1 MFRCRSSTPRAGV
14 SAFAQCP
21 RARAFLPAFRP
32 YTMRSSGPRFQFTA
46 APLPPHRTATP
57 KHSAELIKSLRAMG
71 EFLLDSNLIRNYA
84 VNGCHSEAELRKKVH
99 AEAVHLQAALKKW
112 AEANPKVGV
121 KNNFRVLVP
130 LQVYQATIA
139 KLAGQ
144 EVSDLKSLQ
153 TMLTAAMQIILF
165 PKEAR
170 EAKELLNEMKGKQ
183 DEMSSSR
190 NATSPTACREQ
201 ETRKAPAIAPHPPHH
216 AEETT
221 RSVPIP
227 IVAQPLCSVLP
238 KCCQSS
244 HVVTDRICWALT
256 AGCSYCGRVPHCHTV
271 NRPVLLANFTKSH
284 CNSRIRS
291 QTQVKRFGTL
301 NGPIRPNAIARLT
314 QRRAAHV
321 RHFPPCCPA
330 PTVALIAPHP
340 QEAVCAPTFYSDC
353 LLVACISCS
362 RSTPSN
368 GLCIL
373 GPISFLCPHDFHPC
387 VQLG

>member
-1 MFRCRSSTPRAGV
+1 MFRCRSSTPHAGV
-14 SAFAQCP
+14 SAFVQCP

-32 YTMRSSGPRFQFTA
+32 YTTRSPGPRFQFTA

-57 KHSAELIKSLRAMG
+57 KHSAELIKSLRAME

-84 VNGCHSEAELRKKVH
+84 VYGCHSEAELRKKVH

-121 KNNFRVLVP
+121 KNNFRALVP

-238 KCCQSS
+238 KCCQLS

-271 NRPVLLANFTKSH
+271 NHAV
-284 CNSRIRS
+284 
-291 QTQVKRFGTL
+291 
-301 NGPIRPNAIARLT
+301 ARLT

-321 RHFPPCCPA
+321 RHFPLCCPA
-330 PTVALIAPHP
+330 PTVALIAPERRP
-340 QEAVCAPTFYSDC
+340 APTFYSDC

>member
-1 MFRCRSSTPRAGV
+1 M
-14 SAFAQCP
+14 
-21 RARAFLPAFRP
+21 
-32 YTMRSSGPRFQFTA
+32 
-46 APLPPHRTATP
+46 
-57 KHSAELIKSLRAMG
+57 
-71 EFLLDSNLIRNYA
+71 
-84 VNGCHSEAELRKKVH
+84 
-99 AEAVHLQAALKKW
+99 
-112 AEANPKVGV
+112 
-121 KNNFRVLVP
+121 
-130 LQVYQATIA
+130 
-139 KLAGQ
+139 
-144 EVSDLKSLQ
+144 KSLQ

-190 NATSPTACREQ
+190 NATSPTAFREQ
-201 ETRKAPAIAPHPPHH
+201 ETRKARAIAPHPPHH
-216 AEETT
+216 AEETA

-238 KCCQSS
+238 KCCQLS

-284 CNSRIRS
+284 CNSRTRS

-330 PTVALIAPHP
+330 PTVALIAPERRP
-340 QEAVCAPTFYSDC
+340 APTFYSDC

>member
-1 MFRCRSSTPRAGV
+1 MFRCRSSTPHAGV
-14 SAFAQCP
+14 SAFVQCP

-121 KNNFRVLVP
+121 KNNFRALVP

-190 NATSPTACREQ
+190 NATSPTAFREQ
-201 ETRKAPAIAPHPPHH
+201 ETRKARAIAPHPPHH
-216 AEETT
+216 AEETA

-271 NRPVLLANFTKSH
+271 NQ
-284 CNSRIRS
+284 C
-291 QTQVKRFGTL
+291 
-301 NGPIRPNAIARLT
+301 
-314 QRRAAHV
+314 RRAAYTTA
-321 RHFPPCCPA
+321 RGPCQAFSTLLPG
-330 PTVALIAPHP
+330 PDGYP
-340 QEAVCAPTFYSDC
+340 APTFYSDC